1 MRNYFY
7 MSQNVLIGIIAGV
20 VVAGGG
26 AYLYLNRDATDSSDT
41 LQATATQNDT
51 AAEMEDFK
59 AIVASGK
66 DVTCD
71 VAHTDGTQSSEGTI
85 YVAEHGTKVYADFR
99 VTAPKAG
106 EIHVLRRDNY
116 NYAWGPQM
124 PYGVKTAVTEA
135 TELFAAQA
143 GADTPIPEGTT
154 FSCTTWHADESR
166 FLVPQDVEFHDMSA
180 QMKAMTDGAGIQ
192 GEAGASGSVDAQA
205 MRCGA
210 CAQAGEHAAE
220 CRAAFHCE

>member
-1 MRNYFY
+1 

-143 GADTPIPEGTT
+143 AASPLLHITT
-154 FSCTTWHADESR
+154 IATIKVKIGSNRSISR
-166 FLVPQDVEFHDMSA
+166 NVSIN
-180 QMKAMTDGAGIQ
+180 AGLIQ
-192 GEAGASGSVDAQA
+192 CS
-205 MRCGA
+205 
-210 CAQAGEHAAE
+210 
-220 CRAAFHCE
+220 FI